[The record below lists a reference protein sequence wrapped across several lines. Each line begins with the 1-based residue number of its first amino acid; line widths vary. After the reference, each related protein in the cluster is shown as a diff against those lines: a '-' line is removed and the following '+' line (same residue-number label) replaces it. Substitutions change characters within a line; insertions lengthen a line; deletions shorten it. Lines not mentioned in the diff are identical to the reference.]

1 MIAKMDS
8 GTKQKAHGSSWPK
21 EVDDDSKTDI
31 AAGSGQTD

>member
-8 GTKQKAHGSSWPK
+8 GTKQKGHGSSWAK

-31 AAGSGQTD
+31 AAGPDPAD